1 MRALLPF
8 ASLALLCFHASIS
21 AQSGPVGSSRPT
33 TDTLTF
39 EFSGLPQAPG
49 KTFRSQ
55 MIRSSEPGDLGTH
68 RVDSGH
74 RRTDDGVLVM
84 TRNGHPMRYVRH

>member
-1 MRALLPF
+1 MLLPI
-8 ASLALLCFHASIS
+8 AIN
-21 AQSGPVGSSRPT
+21 AQPGPAGSGRPA

-39 EFSGLPQAPG
+39 EFSGLPQATG
-49 KTFRSQ
+49 KSFRPQ

-74 RRTDDGVLVM
+74 LRTDDSVLVM